1 MEPIFV
7 RVRPE
12 DAAGKMRDTN
22 AIRLNVDYMKG
33 RGIQLSAFPATRH
46 PDGRVIIGI
55 TQGRFA
61 TLEAADRLNRK
72 RVDALEGL
80 VRNQLSLRTGTAWDA
95 VQMLCS
101 DHRLVIDDE
110 PAAAAS

>member
-7 RVRPE
+7 GVKPE
-12 DAAGKMRDTN
+12 DPAGKMRDTN

-46 PDGRVIIGI
+46 PDGPVIIGI

-61 TLEAADRLNRK
+61 KLEDAARLNRK
-72 RVDALEGL
+72 RLEVLESL
-80 VRNQLSLRTGTAWDA
+80 VRNQLSLRMGTAWDI
-95 VQMLCS
+95 VQLLCS
-101 DHRLVIDDE
+101 DHRLLIDHA
-110 PAAAAS
+110 PQPPPS

>member
-7 RVRPE
+7 GVKPE
-12 DAAGKMRDTN
+12 DPAGKMRDTN

-61 TLEAADRLNRK
+61 RLEAADRLNRK
-72 RVDALEGL
+72 RVEALESL
-80 VRNQLSLRTGTAWDA
+80 VRNQLSLRTGTAWDV
-95 VQMLCS
+95 VQLLCS
-101 DHRLVIDDE
+101 DHRLVIDDQ
-110 PAAAAS
+110 PQAAAS

>member
-7 RVRPE
+7 SVKPE
-12 DAAGKMRDTN
+12 DPTGKMRGTN

-61 TLEAADRLNRK
+61 RLEAADRLNRK
-72 RVDALEGL
+72 RVEAMEGL
-80 VRNQLSLRTGTAWDA
+80 ARDQLSLRMGTAWDI
-95 VQMLCS
+95 VQSLCS

-110 PAAAAS
+110 AQAVAS

>member
-7 RVRPE
+7 RVKPE
-12 DAAGKMRDTN
+12 DPSGKMRDTN

-33 RGIQLSAFPATRH
+33 RGIQLSAFPATCH
-46 PDGRVIIGI
+46 TDGRVIIGI

-72 RVDALEGL
+72 RIEALESL
-80 VRNQLSLRTGTAWDA
+80 VCNQLSLRTGTAWDI
-95 VQMLCS
+95 VQLLCS

-110 PAAAAS
+110 PHAAAS